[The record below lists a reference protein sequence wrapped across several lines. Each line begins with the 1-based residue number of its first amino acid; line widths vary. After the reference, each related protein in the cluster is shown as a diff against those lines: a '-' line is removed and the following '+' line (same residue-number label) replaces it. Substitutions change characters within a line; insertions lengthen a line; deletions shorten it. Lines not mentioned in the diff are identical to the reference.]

1 MASISDTFN
10 INFICLKFFG
20 VPWPGK
26 TSSLYY
32 KYYSGI
38 YILVSLILYYLLII
52 LNLFYTP
59 RNIELLVREVL
70 FCFSETVAAAK
81 VVMIFL
87 KRKTIVRAF
96 CILNCKFFKGEDESQ
111 QLVSKYIV
119 KYKTYWKFN
128 AIMSNSAFFAKIF
141 VHIISYIVYGK
152 IELPFYNYYFLEK
165 KTISRYFAILWFYQ
179 AWGIYG
185 HMMYNINIDSLI
197 AGLILKII
205 AQIRIV
211 DHELRKLKSH
221 SVEGDQLVKLNK
233 CLRHYDMVL
242 QFSKEVQSIISVTMF
257 IQFSVAS
264 GSICAI
270 LCSLIFTK
278 TFGALMSMLLYM
290 SPYAF
295 VMILQIFV
303 PAYLGTQLRYRS
315 QDLVNAAYCSEWI
328 ARSESFK
335 RSLKLFMLRT
345 NTPIVFSGCGLFPL
359 TLDTFTSILKTAYSF
374 FTVVRNVQSPKK

>member
-1 MASISDTFN
+1 MANISDTFN
-10 INFICLKFFG
+10 INFICLKVFG

-26 TSSLYY
+26 TSSIYY
-32 KYYSGI
+32 KCYSSI

-81 VVMIFL
+81 VVLIFL

-96 CILNCKFFKGEDESQ
+96 RILNCTFFKGDDESQ
-111 QLVSKYIV
+111 ELVSKYIV
-119 KYKTYWKFN
+119 KYKTYWKLN

-141 VHIISYIVYGK
+141 VPIMSYIVYGK
-152 IELPFYNYYFLEK
+152 LELPIYNYYFLEK
-165 KTISRYFAILWFYQ
+165 KTISRHFTFLWFYQ

-185 HMMYNINIDSLI
+185 HMMYNINIDSFI
-197 AGLILKII
+197 AGLILIII
-205 AQIRIV
+205 AQIRII
-211 DHELRKLKSH
+211 DHDLRMLKST
-221 SVEGDQLVKLNK
+221 SVDEEQLAKLNK
-233 CLRHYDMVL
+233 CLRHYEMVL

-270 LCSLIFTK
+270 LCSLLFPT

-315 QDLVNAAYCSEWI
+315 QDLVHAAYSSKWI

-335 RSLKLFMLRT
+335 RSLKLFMLRA

-359 TLDTFTSILKTAYSF
+359 TLVTFTSIMKTAYSF
-374 FTVVRNVQSPKK
+374 FTVVRNVQRTEK